1 MIEGRRTAKLTAA
14 IELAYQLG
22 ITSSHREALYQTLA
36 ELGYNWD
43 GKSKTWS
50 ENNPWTGSAF
60 GIYFEQLY
68 LANLVKELNKLEAEY
83 KALLGNPNATHRE
96 TYQAHVRVE
105 AAKSSIAFQCKHML
119 EQGLLEGGK

>member
-60 GIYFEQLY
+60 EDAHNRPTGHIKLRIMTHPDEQEEFKNRVCQ
-68 LANLVKELNKLEAEY
+68 ALNKHGFRITEISDPY
-83 KALLGNPNATHRE
+83 PNRRGIGVR
-96 TYQAHVRVE
+96 TYITGQ
-105 AAKSSIAFQCKHML
+105 KKL
-119 EQGLLEGGK
+119 